1 MVEKQLRGVLGISLL
16 SLMTGACTEATPSE
30 KPRDAVEKTS
40 STARLDGLQVVAAE
54 PDGVPTFISGPLG
67 AAPTEAGAVQSI
79 QAAQLRPVLEGAA
92 PLFRLKPDDLYLKK
106 AYVGFDGDAHFR
118 YGVRRNG
125 IDVLGGELRL
135 HARNGAVFAANT
147 NARGDLLAPER
158 ATVSPEAAA
167 TAAKVDRSS
176 PPGATATGEP
186 RLVYWR
192 DGDQLVLAYEVRLRG
207 TDADG
212 GPLDDSVLVN
222 ARNGDVFER
231 LSHIQAALNRR
242 VYDGDG
248 GPSRSE
254 GEPPVANPLV
264 NIAYDHLGAVYR
276 CYSELFGRDS
286 YDNAGARLTSTVY
299 HRDHYV
305 NIFWDGVQLV
315 MGDGGGVTPALLAR
329 AVDVMAHEVTHGV
342 TDTESDLIYSG
353 ESGGLNESISDIFG
367 AVCEW
372 HSKGKVVDANTW
384 LFGEDVWTPDIPG
397 DAIRYM
403 HNPKLDGVSL
413 DAYSEYSSGTE
424 VHFSSGIPNL
434 AFYLLSQGGLH
445 PRIPNELPVT
455 GIGIE
460 KAARIFYKA
469 NVDLLLPSSNFQ
481 AAKTATEQAAFQLG
495 YDSATIT
502 SVTRSWLA
510 VQVGIPHDPPFGEEM
525 EKDAPVQLSGPRG
538 GQHRFFVEV
547 PEGVRDLR
555 FTLTGGTGDA
565 DLYVRFNSVPTT
577 TLYDCR
583 PFKSGNEEECL
594 FPAPAQ
600 GKWWAMVNGFSA
612 YANVTLKVTWTG
624 GYVVLQPG
632 VQVFGLSG
640 VAGSS
645 QVFTVQIPERAD
657 GGTRNVHARLRGSGN
672 ADLYVQRAAAP
683 TPSAYDCRGLNEH
696 STENCNLNGAEPGK
710 YYVEV
715 FGAKGGYSD
724 GSLIVTYD

>member
-1 MVEKQLRGVLGISLL
+1 
-16 SLMTGACTEATPSE
+16 
-30 KPRDAVEKTS
+30 
-40 STARLDGLQVVAAE
+40 
-54 PDGVPTFISGPLG
+54 
-67 AAPTEAGAVQSI
+67 
-79 QAAQLRPVLEGAA
+79 
-92 PLFRLKPDDLYLKK
+92 
-106 AYVGFDGDAHFR
+106 
-118 YGVRRNG
+118 
-125 IDVLGGELRL
+125 
-135 HARNGAVFAANT
+135 
-147 NARGDLLAPER
+147 
-158 ATVSPEAAA
+158 
-167 TAAKVDRSS
+167 
-176 PPGATATGEP
+176 
-186 RLVYWR
+186 
-192 DGDQLVLAYEVRLRG
+192 
-207 TDADG
+207 
-212 GPLDDSVLVN
+212 
-222 ARNGDVFER
+222 
-231 LSHIQAALNRR
+231 
-242 VYDGDG
+242 
-248 GPSRSE
+248 
-254 GEPPVANPLV
+254 
-264 NIAYDHLGAVYR
+264 
-276 CYSELFGRDS
+276 
-286 YDNAGARLTSTVY
+286 
-299 HRDHYV
+299 
-305 NIFWDGVQLV
+305 
-315 MGDGGGVTPALLAR
+315 
-329 AVDVMAHEVTHGV
+329 
-342 TDTESDLIYSG
+342 
-353 ESGGLNESISDIFG
+353 
-367 AVCEW
+367 
-372 HSKGKVVDANTW
+372 
-384 LFGEDVWTPDIPG
+384 
-397 DAIRYM
+397 M

-424 VHFSSGIPNL
+424 VHYSSGIPNL

-445 PRIPNELPVT
+445 PRLPNQLPVT

-632 VQVFGLSG
+632 VQVSGLSG

-645 QVFTVQIPERAD
+645 QVFTVQIPEREN